1 MMKKGIGS
9 DVSGST
15 RKIVKQ
21 AAKQMAGEPFEMLR
35 TAGKQISGV
44 ETATAPI
51 RQEPQEG
58 LGPKKENTSLSEETI
73 NAKSNSLLEALEK
86 EMGDIR
92 KQKEFEEEQKLK
104 EEEVQEQIIE
114 EEEKDKPA
122 PMISA
127 KRAKG
132 AIQGMKGQLQKLK
145 SKAEIRM
152 PPSG

>member
-9 DVSGST
+9 DVFGST
-15 RKIVKQ
+15 KKITKQAVKQ
-21 AAKQMAGEPFEMLR
+21 VVGEPFEMLK
-35 TAGKQISGV
+35 TAGKQVSGI
-44 ETATAPI
+44 ESATAPI
-51 RQEPQEG
+51 RQEPQEESR
-58 LGPKKENTSLSEETI
+58 PKEENTSLSEEKI

-86 EMGDIR
+86 EMEDIR
-92 KQKEFEEEQKLK
+92 KQKEFEEEKKLK
-104 EEEVQEQIIE
+104 EEEMREQVIE
-114 EEEKDKPA
+114 AEEKDKPA

-132 AIQGMKGQLQKLK
+132 AMRGMKGQLQKLK